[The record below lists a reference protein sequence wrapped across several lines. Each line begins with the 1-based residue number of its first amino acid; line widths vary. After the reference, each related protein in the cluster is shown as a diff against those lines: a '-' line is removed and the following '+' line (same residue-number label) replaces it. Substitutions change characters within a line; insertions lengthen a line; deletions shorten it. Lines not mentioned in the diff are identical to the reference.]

1 MNTKSQLNKNCI
13 DCKNEF
19 TIDSGDLLLYEKIG
33 LKIPEKCFEC
43 RTKQYFIFSIFG
55 KFRKGVSDLSGESLI
70 TVFPNNPRY
79 PIYKSHEWWSDD
91 WDPLVFGQDYDSS
104 KSFFTQLKE
113 LQEKIPRPHQI
124 GQNNTNCDWSD
135 DVWDSKNCYLTRS
148 VSKCDNLSYCYRILD
163 SKDSFDLVYSFNLE
177 NCYDCV
183 GCHNSF
189 NLNFSEKSKDC
200 IDSYFLFDCRNCQN
214 CFMCWNLRNKQFC
227 IKNKQYTREKYL
239 EELKKIKL
247 DSYKNI
253 ENLKIEFE
261 NILKNEAVHREN
273 FNIKT
278 TNSTGNYLTNCD
290 KCVNTFAW
298 ENSQNCRNSLR
309 GLNTK
314 DCIDQGFSWN
324 LELSGN
330 NGIVDGGYQ
339 IKHSACSVGRYSEYL
354 DLCKEVEYCF
364 GCVGLR
370 NKKYCIL
377 NKQYDKEKYEKLKEK
392 IIADME
398 NREEYGKF
406 FPYSFGTGSY
416 NLTNGIIYF
425 PSTTKEEVLKNGG
438 YWSDEDLSQT
448 NGISSLELPDSILDT
463 EPEIS
468 KQALICPETKY
479 RFNISQAEYE
489 FHKRKNF
496 VLPRLHFDLRIMRK
510 MKTMSVIKTYPYK
523 CFYCEKDIEAYYPPE
538 WNYQKIACEECYKQ
552 NIA

>member
-1 MNTKSQLNKNCI
+1 
-13 DCKNEF
+13 
-19 TIDSGDLLLYEKIG
+19 
-33 LKIPEKCFEC
+33 
-43 RTKQYFIFSIFG
+43 
-55 KFRKGVSDLSGESLI
+55 
-70 TVFPNNPRY
+70 
-79 PIYKSHEWWSDD
+79 
-91 WDPLVFGQDYDSS
+91 
-104 KSFFTQLKE
+104 
-113 LQEKIPRPHQI
+113 
-124 GQNNTNCDWSD
+124 
-135 DVWDSKNCYLTRS
+135 
-148 VSKCDNLSYCYRILD
+148 
-163 SKDSFDLVYSFNLE
+163 
-177 NCYDCV
+177 
-183 GCHNSF
+183 
-189 NLNFSEKSKDC
+189 
-200 IDSYFLFDCRNCQN
+200 
-214 CFMCWNLRNKQFC
+214 
-227 IKNKQYTREKYL
+227 
-239 EELKKIKL
+239 LKKIKL